1 MKHPDPRVSYE
12 AALAF
17 DGEGAVSAYTLPDLR
32 RHVQQAAYVSDIAD
46 ESDAM
51 THFISK
57 VLPAPCHNR
66 KYEVAAEE
74 LTLESPDDTELY
86 ESIVSDPTWSKQRKG
101 EKPEKLRARMK
112 IVSDYRRIAMRRE
125 CVQQV
130 FLCSLLGNYRHV
142 ETTDRITDPNARAI
156 LCRIFHPS
164 NAQARDVWYQS
175 ILHQC
180 RDLLEWS
187 FREYVVYVL
196 LDNPGMLDAVGDL
209 ICFDRFRELT
219 AQAMRYA
226 RGYIQSN
233 IGYAWSSL
241 GTHVQLRTDIKFC
254 RCMNKLPN
262 VRKGQQRPPPHPCR
276 FESITWLRDVSLL
289 LSPFAGL
296 LATIFYSKPDA
307 GPVAFILSKEVR
319 KAIPMVPRPLGQ
331 EEAAQLK
338 REEEARAALQREQ
351 AQADLRH
358 SQLDLT
364 TKLILDASSRD
375 ERKAMSRFERMF
387 GKRTKKRNKAA
398 ATSEKVKDTIADP
411 RTYLIPEQFSFL
423 LDLAPRCRTIEEM
436 VDLFP
441 DCGRVPAA
449 AVELIH
455 EVLQSHR
462 DGSITR
468 KGRMMRLEVLRE
480 MQPHAYNLLQA
491 SSFLLRDTWRRQSSR
506 MGTFFAHTCE
516 AQVRAAKR
524 KSLEA
529 LQADDMAHLTACNRH
544 IASFERKLQT
554 LADRHE
560 SRMSKSETYSSSVY
574 REEYEATVERLRSN
588 VTELKEVTRPCIEQR
603 LQRIAT
609 EWHTNAKEGVD
620 PNSVHLFFCP
630 VCMWVYSN
638 VCDAHSMYNTYCRW
652 GLHEAEFNFATQTMH
667 CNRFMT
673 SYAGRCDQK
682 PLVGVN
688 LLGARFRHRTSFG
701 MKVYQLCVQCCIVM
715 VPDPFQCVHTEEG
728 MLCLDCSR
736 QHTSARVRQRI
747 TALSNQIRSS
757 GTPTQ
762 PCAMCPAYKKGYHRS
777 AACTFQ
783 YPFGLV
789 LCRRH
794 HSRGMQEHIAAQL
807 DTLQSAE
814 HTLQVMVAI
823 SRARRQVR
831 MDQIQPAT
839 DKRMKLQRRIDR
851 SKRR

>member
-1 MKHPDPRVSYE
+1 MAYE
-12 AALAF
+12 AVLAL
-17 DGEGAVSAYTLPDLR
+17 DGDRAVSAYTLPDLR
-32 RHVQQAAYVSDIAD
+32 LHVQQAAYVSDIAD

-74 LTLESPDDTELY
+74 LTLESPDDTEMY

-112 IVSDYRRIAMRRE
+112 IVSDYRRIALSRE

-130 FLCSLLGNYRHV
+130 FLCSLLGNYVHV
-142 ETTDRITDPNARAI
+142 EAKDRITDPKARAI
-156 LCRIFHPS
+156 LYRIFDPS
-164 NAQARDVWYQS
+164 NASARDVWYQS

-233 IGYAWSSL
+233 ITYAWSSL
-241 GTHVQLRTDIKFC
+241 GTHVQLRGDIKFC

-262 VRKGQQRPPPHPCR
+262 VRKGQARPPPHPCR
-276 FESITWLRDVSLL
+276 FEHITWLSDVSLL

-319 KAIPMVPRPLGQ
+319 KAIPMVPRPLTP
-331 EEAAQLK
+331 EEAAQQA
-338 REEEARAALQREQ
+338 REEAESVTLKLQQ
-351 AQADLRH
+351 AQAELRH
-358 SQLDLT
+358 TQLDLAT
-364 TKLILDASSRD
+364 DMALNASSYE
-375 ERKAMSRFERMF
+375 ERKAMTRFERMF
-387 GKRTKKRNKAA
+387 GKRAKKRNKAVA
-398 ATSEKVKDTIADP
+398 AETVKDTIADP

-423 LDLAPRCRTIEEM
+423 LDLVTRCRSIEEM

-455 EVLQSHR
+455 EVLRSHR

-491 SSFLLRDTWRRQSSR
+491 SSFLLRDMWRRQSNR
-506 MGTFFAHTCE
+506 MGTFFAHTYE

-529 LQADDMAHLTACNRH
+529 LQADDMAHLIACTRH
-544 IASFERKLQT
+544 IALFERKLQ
-554 LADRHE
+554 LRIERHGA
-560 SRMSKSETYSSSVY
+560 RQARSEAMLT
-574 REEYEATVERLRSN
+574 RTEEHEAEVKRLRESIAELRD
-588 VTELKEVTRPCIEQR
+588 VTKPCIEAR
-603 LQRIAT
+603 LERIAH
-609 EWHTNAKEGVD
+609 EWHTHANEAVD
-620 PNSVHLFFCP
+620 PNAVHLFFCP

-638 VCDAHSMYNTYCRW
+638 VCDTHSMYNAYYRW
-652 GLHEAEFNFATQTMH
+652 GLHEAEFNFTTQTMH

-688 LLGARFRHRTSFG
+688 LLGVRFRHRTSFG
-701 MKVYQLCVQCCIVM
+701 MKVYQLCVKCCDVM
-715 VPDPFQCVHTEEG
+715 VPDPFQCVHTEDG
-728 MLCLDCSR
+728 LLCCNCSR
-736 QHTSARVRQRI
+736 EHTTQRVRERLS
-747 TALSNQIRSS
+747 ALTSS
-757 GTPTQ
+757 AKGSTQ

-777 AACTFQ
+777 AACTFL
-783 YPFGLV
+783 YPYGLV

-794 HSRGMQEHIAAQL
+794 HSRAMQECIASQL
-807 DTLQSAE
+807 DTLENAE
-814 HTLQVMVAI
+814 QTLNAMVAM

-831 MDQIQPAT
+831 IEQIRPAT